1 MCQGLTHS
9 YHGLLGI
16 RFLMGI
22 VETGLPAGAGLL
34 IASYYRKKEL
44 SLRFALFFAFGQ
56 SGSCFSGVSI
66 YIESLVR
73 RCGRTDMPPPVA
85 RIRPDGPG
93 RGGWPGR
100 MELVSQ

>member
-1 MCQGLTHS
+1 MGKIGLLAMCQGLTHS

-44 SLRFALFFAFGQ
+44 SFRFALFFAFGEA
-56 SGSCFSGVSI
+56 GSCFSGVS
-66 YIESLVR
+66 LH
-73 RCGRTDMPPPVA
+73 
-85 RIRPDGPG
+85 
-93 RGGWPGR
+93 
-100 MELVSQ
+100 L

>member
-1 MCQGLTHS
+1 MSLIGFHAGVLSMCQGLTQTYS
-9 YHGLLGI
+9 GLLGI

-66 YIESLVR
+66 
-73 RCGRTDMPPPVA
+73 
-85 RIRPDGPG
+85 
-93 RGGWPGR
+93 
-100 MELVSQ
+100 